1 MTLATELSA
10 RTIVRGILSRPH
22 RLDNAFAFT
31 LGIYLRNNRWID
43 TLQEGAID
51 VSLTLLET
59 ERGKYYIGSR
69 CIYMSDD
76 KSIF

>member
-22 RLDNAFAFT
+22 RLDNAFAST

-59 ERGKYYIGSR
+59 ERGKLYWLSFYL
-69 CIYMSDD
+69 YV
-76 KSIF
+76 